1 VRAIEEALRVH
12 MNAPAARYV
21 ALEFASIGVDTPDK
35 LRRVL
40 LGRSLGVVGLE
51 LLSVALNST
60 VAFAMYL
67 LFRQIDAGVLFP
79 GAAAPPVGA
88 WETALRGVAVVGPFA
103 LGGVFA
109 VEAFAHSV
117 ILAAMV
123 ANAFWFGFENLDA
136 FSDAINHLARTGE
149 TNRDAGFNV
158 SGAGFE
164 RLGRRAYASGTVP
177 GATAAR
183 DAAAAVAV
191 ARKLA
196 SLRDVIRREVA
207 SVHLPEM
214 DGVERLAALL
224 ELSAAEREG
233 GFEPAEYDMSEE
245 DAMRVAAVF
254 AEFDRDSDGVV
265 DEEELAS
272 LLSELGKRQKRSA
285 EGAEEG
291 AEVKATR
298 AEESVDFE
306 DERFARLAVDAL
318 DDDGDGAVS
327 LEEFVRWYRGGCPLA
342 ERDEEKKTER
352 DETDDMATVVAESIA
367 FGE

>member
-1 VRAIEEALRVH
+1 MH

-40 LGRSLGVVGLE
+40 LGRSLGVMGLE
-51 LLSVALNST
+51 LLSVALNSA

-67 LFRQIDAGVLFP
+67 LFTQIDAGVLFP

-117 ILAAMV
+117 VLAAMV

-149 TNRDAGFNV
+149 IDRDAGFNV
-158 SGAGFE
+158 YGAGFE

-233 GFEPAEYDMSEE
+233 GFEPAEYEMSEE
-245 DAMRVAAVF
+245 DATRVAAVF

-285 EGAEEG
+285 EEGAEEG
-291 AEVKATR
+291 AGVKATR

-306 DERFARLAVDAL
+306 DERFARLAMDAL

-342 ERDEEKKTER
+342 ERDENQETER
-352 DETDDMATVVAESIA
+352 DETDEMATVVAESIA